1 MGVDMLFLDH
11 KGHLSHPSV
20 CICSSSE
27 LIQGGSYYEL
37 SGLMRNNH
45 FKLCDSIVA
54 IRLDEFTKMD
64 EVTIVANL
72 IPSEMFRFRSVDQL
86 MALANTNV
94 ELPSLSSAF
103 SLATYNDHTQ
113 TTQGFLINIRLDKE
127 STVCVSVFGS
137 VAEILHMR
145 LEAGVVH
152 PKVMVA
158 TNINPKFMGGCLPA
172 MTPPVRSNT
181 VVCKSWRLFQ
191 LLSSYAKPQLFLWKL
206 QTYGVTSHVPSV
218 RRSSSEEFIS
228 SHALHVEM
236 LVGEGEDTALFVAFD
251 SAMTKLTCVRAA
263 EVANPMGQGDQD
275 PAGYEFPQLLQDIVG
290 NTYIFH
296 LKLNEANFSSH
307 HKSFTGGGNN
317 HDDDMHG
324 ANCASCKYHLG
335 DSSTGGNP
343 PKAGDEPIETSAA
356 CSQHQTLSR
365 RNPLLRMLM
374 TLMDHQQR
382 IHPRKPA
389 MLRLLRRAPWK
400 RVRTLCPPSD

>member
-1 MGVDMLFLDH
+1 
-11 KGHLSHPSV
+11 
-20 CICSSSE
+20 
-27 LIQGGSYYEL
+27 
-37 SGLMRNNH
+37 
-45 FKLCDSIVA
+45 
-54 IRLDEFTKMD
+54 MD

-103 SLATYNDHTQ
+103 SLYLLRNFNSDILYQSPFLFQ
-113 TTQGFLINIRLDKE
+113 TSLGRE

-137 VAEILHMR
+137 LAEILHMR

-158 TNINPKFMGGCLPA
+158 TNINPKLSSSNDSTSEKQYRGVQKLEA
-172 MTPPVRSNT
+172 ISVWELNIYVLETPH
-181 VVCKSWRLFQ
+181 K

-206 QTYGVTSHVPSV
+206 QTYGVTS
-218 RRSSSEEFIS
+218 
-228 SHALHVEM
+228 HVEM

-307 HKSFTGGGNN
+307 HKVVVTIMMMICMEQIVLLASTILVTPLQVKESIVENV
-317 HDDDMHG
+317 DDPHG
-324 ANCASCKYHLG
+324 SP
-335 DSSTGGNP
+335 TENP
-343 PKAGDEPIETSAA
+343 SKKACNA
-356 CSQHQTLSR
+356 
-365 RNPLLRMLM
+365 
-374 TLMDHQQR
+374 
-382 IHPRKPA
+382 
-389 MLRLLRRAPWK
+389 
-400 RVRTLCPPSD
+400 

>member
-1 MGVDMLFLDH
+1 
-11 KGHLSHPSV
+11 
-20 CICSSSE
+20 
-27 LIQGGSYYEL
+27 
-37 SGLMRNNH
+37 
-45 FKLCDSIVA
+45 
-54 IRLDEFTKMD
+54 MD

-137 VAEILHMR
+137 LAEILHMR

-158 TNINPKFMGGCLPA
+158 TNINPKFMGGELSSSNDSTSEKQYRGVQKLEA
-172 MTPPVRSNT
+172 ISVWELNIYVLETPH
-181 VVCKSWRLFQ
+181 K

-307 HKSFTGGGNN
+307 HKSFTVARIFDHNERISGPTFAPHISHQQIIAFFFSLNN
-317 HDDDMHG
+317 KLLKLY
-324 ANCASCKYHLG
+324 CL
-335 DSSTGGNP
+335 STG
-343 PKAGDEPIETSAA
+343 
-356 CSQHQTLSR
+356 
-365 RNPLLRMLM
+365 
-374 TLMDHQQR
+374 
-382 IHPRKPA
+382 
-389 MLRLLRRAPWK
+389 WW
-400 RVRTLCPPSD
+400 

>member
-1 MGVDMLFLDH
+1 
-11 KGHLSHPSV
+11 
-20 CICSSSE
+20 
-27 LIQGGSYYEL
+27 
-37 SGLMRNNH
+37 
-45 FKLCDSIVA
+45 
-54 IRLDEFTKMD
+54 MD

-158 TNINPKFMGGCLPA
+158 TNINPKFMGGEPMIHMPISIYLFHTIFRLSSSNDSTSEKQYRGVQKLEA
-172 MTPPVRSNT
+172 ISVWELNIYVLETPH
-181 VVCKSWRLFQ
+181 K

-228 SHALHVEM
+228 SHALHV
-236 LVGEGEDTALFVAFD
+236 
-251 SAMTKLTCVRAA
+251 S
-263 EVANPMGQGDQD
+263 
-275 PAGYEFPQLLQDIVG
+275 
-290 NTYIFH
+290 
-296 LKLNEANFSSH
+296 
-307 HKSFTGGGNN
+307 
-317 HDDDMHG
+317 
-324 ANCASCKYHLG
+324 
-335 DSSTGGNP
+335 
-343 PKAGDEPIETSAA
+343 
-356 CSQHQTLSR
+356 
-365 RNPLLRMLM
+365 
-374 TLMDHQQR
+374 
-382 IHPRKPA
+382 
-389 MLRLLRRAPWK
+389 MLRCWWAKVKIQLCLLHL
-400 RVRTLCPPSD
+400 TLL